1 MSELA
6 SRVAEL
12 KRQLHQHNHAY
23 YVLDTPVVP
32 DAEYDRLFHQL
43 REIEEQNPELQS
55 DDSPTQ
61 RVGAAPSGQFASVK
75 HAVRMLSLG
84 NAFTEEELSAFDRRV
99 QEGLEQEGQQIEY
112 VAEPKL
118 DGLAISLM
126 YVNGVLQRAA
136 TRGDGSSGEDITANA
151 KTIRAIPLKLHGD
164 DWPTT
169 LEVRGEVYIGKA
181 DFAAHNKRALAA
193 GEKPMVNPRNGAAG
207 SLRQLDSRITAT
219 RPLTIYCY
227 AVGLVEG
234 GELPNRHSRILEKLA
249 AWGFR
254 ICPEIQLVSGAKG
267 CWDYYQQIGQ
277 KRDNLPYEIDG
288 VVYKVDRLD
297 QQREL
302 GFVSRAPRWAVAHK
316 FPAQEEMTQLLDVE
330 FQVGRTGALTP
341 VARLDPVFV
350 GGVTVS
356 NATLHN
362 MDEVERKD
370 VRIGDWVVVRRAG
383 DVIPE
388 VARTIAEKRT
398 GSEKPVELPK
408 ACPICQSEVL
418 RTEGEAVA
426 RCTGGLLCAAQRKE
440 AFKHFASRK
449 AMDIDGLGDKIVE
462 QLCDAGL
469 IKTFADLFG
478 LTAEQVAGLERMGQ
492 KSAGNVVA
500 AIAASKK
507 TSLPRFLFALGIR
520 EVGESTAL
528 VLANYFGSLDGVAAA
543 DQEQLLQVPDVGPIV
558 AAYIAQ
564 YFADQRNME
573 LIEELQQAGV
583 EWPVIEAISSDNQPL
598 AGQTVVLTG
607 SLESMSRNDAKAKLQ
622 ALGAKVSGSVSKKT
636 AFVVAGEAAGSKLAK
651 AEELGIPVH
660 DEKWM
665 TELFQQSTD

>member
-1 MSELA
+1 
-6 SRVAEL
+6 
-12 KRQLHQHNHAY
+12 
-23 YVLDTPVVP
+23 
-32 DAEYDRLFHQL
+32 
-43 REIEEQNPELQS
+43 
-55 DDSPTQ
+55 
-61 RVGAAPSGQFASVK
+61 
-75 HAVRMLSLG
+75 MLSLG
-84 NAFTEEELSAFDRRV
+84 NAFTRGELDSFDRRL
-99 QEGLEQEGQQIEY
+99 QEGLEQEGRQIEY

-126 YVNGVLQRAA
+126 YLDGVLQRAA

-151 KTIRAIPLKLHGD
+151 KTIRAIPLKLLGD
-164 DWPTT
+164 DWPRT

-181 DFAAHNKRALAA
+181 DFEAHNKRALAA
-193 GEKPMVNPRNGAAG
+193 GDKPMVNPRNGAAG

-234 GELPNRHSRILEKLA
+234 GSLPNRHSAILKKLST
-249 AWGFR
+249 WGFR
-254 ICPEIQLVSGAKG
+254 VCPDIKLVNGSEG
-267 CWDYYQQIGQ
+267 CWDYYRQIGEQ
-277 KRDNLPYEIDG
+277 RNQLPYEIDG

-341 VARLDPVFV
+341 VARLAPVFV

-383 DVIPE
+383 DVIPQ
-388 VARTIAEKRT
+388 VVRPIPEKRN
-398 GSEKPVELPK
+398 GNERVVVLPS
-408 ACPICQSEVL
+408 ACPICQSEVQ
-418 RTEGEAVA
+418 RIEGEAAA
-426 RCTGGLLCAAQRKE
+426 RCSGGLVCAAQRKE

-449 AMDIDGLGDKIVE
+449 AVDIDGLGDKIVE

-469 IKTFADLFG
+469 TATFADLFK
-478 LTAEQVAGLERMGQ
+478 LTAEQVAGLDRMGK
-492 KSAGNVVA
+492 KSADKLIDS
-500 AIAASKK
+500 IAASRE
-507 TSLPRFLFALGIR
+507 TSLPRFLFSLGIQ

-528 VLANYFGSLDGVAAA
+528 ALASYFGDLDSVIAAEP
-543 DQEQLLQVPDVGPIV
+543 EQLKQVPDVGPIV
-558 AAYIAQ
+558 AKHIAQ
-564 YFADQRNME
+564 FFANQRNTLLVE
-573 LIEELQQAGV
+573 QLLQAGV
-583 EWPVIEAISSDNQPL
+583 NWPVIEASTSDHQPL
-598 AGQTVVLTG
+598 EGKTVVLTG

-636 AFVVAGEAAGSKLAK
+636 AFVIAGEAAGSKLDK
-651 AEELGIPVH
+651 AEELGVPVH
-660 DEKWM
+660 DEQWM
-665 TELFQQSTD
+665 TELFLQ

>member
-1 MSELA
+1 MSDKA
-6 SRVAEL
+6 GRVAEL
-12 KRQLHQHNHAY
+12 KRQLHEHNHAY
-23 YVLDTPVVP
+23 YVLDQPVVP
-32 DAEYDRLFHQL
+32 DSEYDRLFHEL
-43 REIEEQNPELQS
+43 REIEEQDPALKSQ
-55 DDSPTQ
+55 DSPTQ

-84 NAFTEEELSAFDRRV
+84 NAFSRDELDSFDRRV
-99 QEGLEQEGQQIEY
+99 QEGLEQEGRQIEY

-126 YVNGVLQRAA
+126 YLDGVLQRAA

-151 KTIRAIPLKLHGD
+151 KTIRAIPLKLLGD
-164 DWPTT
+164 DWPST

-181 DFAAHNKRALAA
+181 DFEAHNKRALAA
-193 GEKPMVNPRNGAAG
+193 GGKPMVNPRNGAAG

-234 GELPNRHSRILEKLA
+234 GSLPNRHSAILKKLST
-249 AWGFR
+249 WGFR
-254 ICPEIQLVSGAKG
+254 VCPDIKLVKDSEG
-267 CWDYYQQIGQ
+267 CWDYYRQIGEQ
-277 KRDNLPYEIDG
+277 RNQLPYEIDG

-316 FPAQEEMTQLLDVE
+316 FPAQEEMTRLLDVE

-370 VRIGDWVVVRRAG
+370 IRIGDWVVVRRAG
-383 DVIPE
+383 DVIPQ
-388 VARTIAEKRT
+388 VVRSIAEKRN
-398 GSEKPVELPK
+398 GNERVVVLPS
-408 ACPICQSEVL
+408 ACPICQSEVQ
-418 RTEGEAVA
+418 RIEGEAAA
-426 RCTGGLLCAAQRKE
+426 RCTGGLVCAAQRKE

-469 IKTFADLFG
+469 IATFADLFK
-478 LTAEQVAGLERMGQ
+478 LAAEQVAGLDRMGQ
-492 KSAGNVVA
+492 KSADKLIA
-500 AIAASKK
+500 SIAASKE
-507 TSLPRFLFALGIR
+507 TSLPRFLFSLGIQ

-528 VLANYFGSLDGVAAA
+528 ALASYFGDLDSVIAAERA
-543 DQEQLLQVPDVGPIV
+543 QLQQVPDVGPIV
-558 AAYIAQ
+558 AKHIAQ
-564 YFADQRNME
+564 FFANQRNTLLVE
-573 LIEELQQAGV
+573 QLLQAGV
-583 EWPVIEAISSDNQPL
+583 SWPVIEAISSDHQPL
-598 AGQTVVLTG
+598 EGKTVVLTG

-622 ALGAKVSGSVSKKT
+622 ALGAKVSGSVSNKT
-636 AFVVAGEAAGSKLAK
+636 AFVIAGEAAGSKLAK
-651 AEELGIPVH
+651 AEELGVPVH
-660 DEKWM
+660 DEQWM
-665 TELFQQSTD
+665 TELFQQ